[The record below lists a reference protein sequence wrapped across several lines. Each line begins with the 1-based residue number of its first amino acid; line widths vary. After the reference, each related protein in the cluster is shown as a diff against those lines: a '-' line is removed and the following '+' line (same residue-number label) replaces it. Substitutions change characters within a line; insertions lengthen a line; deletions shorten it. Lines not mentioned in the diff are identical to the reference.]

1 MIALKLTGKVSRE
14 KDCDYIG
21 ADKGALILAQ
31 NGIEMVSAIGDF
43 DSVSQEDMKLIRQ
56 FSRETVVLNPI
67 KDDTD
72 AQAAIDKAIELGYD
86 SITLL
91 GALGGRAD
99 HAYLNERLLLA
110 YAGKV
115 TIQDEKNRI
124 TALPPGSYVLK
135 KTAYPYISF
144 FSEKPAVITLR
155 GFAYPLEQRLI
166 SSDDLYT
173 GSNELT
179 GEEGTVIV
187 EKNPVLLF
195 RSRD

>member
-1 MIALKLTGKVSRE
+1 MIALKLTGNVNRE
-14 KDCDYIG
+14 KECDYIG

-99 HAYLNERLLLA
+99 HAYLNACLCRK
-110 YAGKV
+110 GN
-115 TIQDEKNRI
+115 D
-124 TALPPGSYVLK
+124 PG
-135 KTAYPYISF
+135 
-144 FSEKPAVITLR
+144 
-155 GFAYPLEQRLI
+155 
-166 SSDDLYT
+166 
-173 GSNELT
+173 
-179 GEEGTVIV
+179 
-187 EKNPVLLF
+187 
-195 RSRD
+195 